1 MQDKTV
7 DEVIN
12 DIDAVTEPV
21 IGCPTIHSPN
31 QRVEK
36 DYEDKEQPHG
46 IFVVPF
52 ADLHISREK
61 ARRYIPD
68 IDTREYIS
76 IREAQTLIQTIHA
89 NLFIRTTF
97 QI

>member
-1 MQDKTV
+1 MQEKNV
-7 DEVIN
+7 DEVID
-12 DIDAVTEPV
+12 DIDNVLKPV
-21 IGCPTIHSPN
+21 VGCPTIHSPN

-46 IFVVPF
+46 IFVIPF
-52 ADLHISREK
+52 AHLHISREK

-76 IREAQTLIQTIHA
+76 IREANRLLQNIHSSIWFIQPI
-89 NLFIRTTF
+89 F
-97 QI
+97 